1 MMTRMVSMAT
11 LWELERCMLMLMG
24 WITDHWVLGTAQ
36 QLELAI

>member
-24 WITDHWVLGTAQ
+24 WSTDHWC
-36 QLELAI
+36 

>member
-1 MMTRMVSMAT
+1 MAT

-24 WITDHWVLGTAQ
+24 WVTDHWELGTAQ